1 MHALH
6 SDLLKGHMKK
16 SAHLRINAWM
26 VFKCN
31 HNGRFKLVDLGK
43 FWNLIDSSY
52 KFHTILAKRGGEC
65 KLIHLTK
72 FRV

>member
-1 MHALH
+1 M
-6 SDLLKGHMKK
+6 DGFQG
-16 SAHLRINAWM
+16 NY
-26 VFKCN
+26 N
-31 HNGRFKLVDLGK
+31 ERFKLVDLGK
-43 FWNLIDSSY
+43 FRNLIDSSY